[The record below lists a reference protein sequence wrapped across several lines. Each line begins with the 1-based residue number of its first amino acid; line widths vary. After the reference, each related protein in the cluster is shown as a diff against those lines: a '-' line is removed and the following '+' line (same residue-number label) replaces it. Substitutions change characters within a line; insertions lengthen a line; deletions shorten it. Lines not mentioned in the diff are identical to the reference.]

1 MTPERAGGKTLNY
14 TLEDLDPFDAIVH
27 ESPEEEDGH
36 YQIDTSTAKDMKG
49 SHVYAKSDK
58 KDKMSLKVL
67 LNNKRD
73 RTTLDLV
80 ELDKNMVSEIFV

>member
-1 MTPERAGGKTLNY
+1 MMAETLNY
-14 TLEDLDPFDAIVH
+14 TPEDLDPFDAIVH

-36 YQIDTSTAKDMKG
+36 YQIGTSTAKDMKS
-49 SHVYAKSDK
+49 SHVYAQSGE
-58 KDKMSLKVL
+58 KDKMSLKVM

-73 RTTLDLV
+73 RTTFDLV